1 LRHVVGGIPMAPR
14 AARLELPGV
23 PLHVTQRGVNRC
35 AIYHD
40 DHDCRSYR
48 KLLWQ
53 ACSRHRVSTHAF
65 VLMGNHVHLLLA
77 ASEPGAISLAMRQV
91 GQSYAQTFN
100 RRHGRSGTLWQGRFK
115 SCLVGDDRYLLT
127 VMRYIELNPV
137 RAAMVADPADHRWS
151 SVHMHLGA
159 CRDPWLTPHPLFLSL
174 GSNADARGEL
184 WKRWLQEGI
193 AADDI
198 AAIRRNLAQERALG
212 DARFQTEAEQ
222 RLGRPVAYRR
232 PGRPALSPN

>member
-1 LRHVVGGIPMAPR
+1 MAPR
-14 AARLELPGV
+14 VARLEIPGV

-35 AIYHD
+35 AIFQD
-40 DHDCRSYR
+40 DHDRRCYR

-53 ACSRHRVSTHAF
+53 ACDRFRVSTHAF

-77 ASEPGAISLAMRQV
+77 APEAGAISLAMRHV
-91 GQSYAQTFN
+91 GQSHAQAFN

-137 RAAMVADPADHRWS
+137 RAAMVADPIDYRWS
-151 SVHMHLGA
+151 SVHMHLGE
-159 CRDPWLTPHPLFLSL
+159 CRDPWLTPHPLFLAL
-174 GSNADARGEL
+174 GSDAGARGMV

-193 AADDI
+193 AVDDI

-212 DARFQTEAEQ
+212 DARFQKEAEL
-222 RLGRPVAYRR
+222 RFGRPVAYRR
-232 PGRPALSPN
+232 PGRPALSRN